1 MTRVLKNMNYGGAIL
16 LGGLKNKAKDIV
28 AFKKDGAK
36 GILEENGMLIVGVVL
51 LFIFRDAATVL
62 IQTLTT
68 FAGTKIQEL
77 FKWILRWNEG

>member
-1 MTRVLKNMNYGGAIL
+1 MTRALKIVNYLGAVMAGRAKGKVRNL
-16 LGGLKNKAKDIV
+16 LG
-28 AFKKDGAK
+28 FKKDGAK

-68 FAGTKIQEL
+68 FAGEKVQAL
-77 FKWILRWNEG
+77 FQGI

>member
-1 MTRVLKNMNYGGAIL
+1 MTRALKNVNYLVAVMSGIAKVKVRNL
-16 LGGLKNKAKDIV
+16 LG
-28 AFKKDGAK
+28 FKKDGAK

-68 FAGTKIQEL
+68 FAGEKVKAL
-77 FKWILRWNEG
+77 FQGI

>member
-51 LFIFRDAATVL
+51 LFIFRDAATLL

-68 FAGTKIQEL
+68 FAGTKVKEL
-77 FKWILRWNEG
+77 FNGI

>member
-1 MTRVLKNMNYGGAIL
+1 MAGRAKVKARNL
-16 LGGLKNKAKDIV
+16 L

-77 FKWILRWNEG
+77 FKGI

>member
-1 MTRVLKNMNYGGAIL
+1 MTRVLKNMNYGGAVL
-16 LGGLKNKAKDIV
+16 LGVLKNKARNLV

-77 FKWILRWNEG
+77 FKGI

>member
-28 AFKKDGAK
+28 SFKKDGAK

-77 FKWILRWNEG
+77 FKGI